1 MEDKKTEKIKDDN
14 LNLSFVKISKNLN
27 LGQLKKNTFR
37 ASASR
42 AKNPYFS
49 GSGTKIKN
57 LVWSLLYLILE
68 DRVLPDLSNY
78 PLLES
83 FS

>member
-42 AKNPYFS
+42 AKNLEVTCEEKYFD
-49 GSGTKIKN
+49 IQC
-57 LVWSLLYLILE
+57 
-68 DRVLPDLSNY
+68 P
-78 PLLES
+78 
-83 FS
+83 

>member
-1 MEDKKTEKIKDDN
+1 MKKKEIEIRMEDKKTEKIKDDN

-42 AKNPYFS
+42 AKNS
-49 GSGTKIKN
+49 KKT
-57 LVWSLLYLILE
+57 
-68 DRVLPDLSNY
+68 
-78 PLLES
+78 
-83 FS
+83 